1 VGAREYDP
9 RTARWLQRDPID
21 AASGD
26 PNLYR
31 YCGNDPI
38 NCADPSGLAA
48 QWVHGLLD
56 LAGWIPGIGEVADLI
71 NAGLYAAEGDWT
83 NAGISALG
91 VIPWLGDAA
100 KAGRMGKR
108 VADFAE
114 DWLPSNALYTRG
126 GSKVPRLLRPVG
138 DCDDLLYKVGPYNQL
153 VKEAKGTG
161 LEAHHVPQAHPAS
174 QVIPGYNRQTAP
186 AILLPAHPHRRIPT
200 RKGIYQ
206 GTIADLIREGLEQ
219 LQQNFPD
226 IPQSIL
232 DELSELIR
240 RSLGVDF

>member
-1 VGAREYDP
+1 
-9 RTARWLQRDPID
+9 
-21 AASGD
+21 
-26 PNLYR
+26 
-31 YCGNDPI
+31 
-38 NCADPSGLAA
+38 
-48 QWVHGLLD
+48 

-114 DWLPSNALYTRG
+114 DWLPANALYTRG

-226 IPQSIL
+226 ILQSIL